1 MKRFVSILLS
11 IVLSISMCSGVV
23 YSSSSEDI
31 EYSKEIETTVYWM
44 KNEQSFEKLF
54 NVMLRNSDDISL
66 VHKITIH
73 DIKESDDLDKR
84 IVEYEI
90 SIFDQLFNLQGIVTE
105 QKYENQLLYIGKV
118 SSSVLINNV
127 KCDIYGSIH
136 CNPLT
141 GDINAGITI
150 SPEYAESLDD
160 FVFMG
165 IGDVIFHADFL
176 NRTSSNS
183 GNDYDSVHVSDVG
196 QLRDDDENDG
206 YDYKNGKNVSF
217 VSGSGVSGTNAL
229 TLHTYYNMDYN
240 RICISA
246 KSYVSNINNYFT
258 SGNNSAISYVDTLSL
273 SLNTT
278 NTDSYYSIV
287 NFQNYYSGMHY
298 LGSFIN
304 NTFINNIIDIIQ
316 SFINTGF
323 WNAAVTVFR
332 AGLNALI
339 GDSSAKYTAS
349 LSGQSVV
356 IDFDYAQ
363 GGLSLKPITYDEG
376 EYPVKVNVKTT
387 KTGNYGFYTSGSIG
401 YYVIVAD
408 MVTNESTVLFLDSQ
422 TGNSNTYYCYI
433 FK

>member
-160 FVFMG
+160 
-165 IGDVIFHADFL
+165 
-176 NRTSSNS
+176 
-183 GNDYDSVHVSDVG
+183 
-196 QLRDDDENDG
+196 E
-206 YDYKNGKNVSF
+206 
-217 VSGSGVSGTNAL
+217 
-229 TLHTYYNMDYN
+229 
-240 RICISA
+240 
-246 KSYVSNINNYFT
+246 
-258 SGNNSAISYVDTLSL
+258 
-273 SLNTT
+273 
-278 NTDSYYSIV
+278 
-287 NFQNYYSGMHY
+287 
-298 LGSFIN
+298 
-304 NTFINNIIDIIQ
+304 Q
-316 SFINTGF
+316 S
-323 WNAAVTVFR
+323 
-332 AGLNALI
+332 
-339 GDSSAKYTAS
+339 
-349 LSGQSVV
+349 
-356 IDFDYAQ
+356 
-363 GGLSLKPITYDEG
+363 
-376 EYPVKVNVKTT
+376 PV
-387 KTGNYGFYTSGSIG
+387 
-401 YYVIVAD
+401 
-408 MVTNESTVLFLDSQ
+408 E
-422 TGNSNTYYCYI
+422 
-433 FK
+433 